1 MSQVRVSGNA
11 SGTGILTVTSPN
23 TNSNY
28 TLTLP
33 AQTGTI
39 LTNASTTGFPAGSVI
54 QVVNGY
60 NSGRAQTNA
69 SSYTSLATSP
79 SITPTSSTSKILVMC
94 NTSIFRNGANGNAY
108 FAMYRNGTT
117 SLIGSGSVENAGWWN
132 DYSSYTFGQ
141 WAFIQL
147 DSPATTSATNYQIM
161 GKNDGGSTVYAGIS
175 GRGSDT
181 DHQNGVT
188 WTLLE
193 IAA

>member
-1 MSQVRVSGNA
+1 MSQVKVSGNA
-11 SGTGILTVTSPN
+11 SGTGVLTLTSPN

-33 AQTGTI
+33 ANTGT
-39 LTNASTTGFPAGSVI
+39 LVTNATAGTVL

-60 NSGRAQTNA
+60 NSGRVLTNNT
-69 SSYTSLATSP
+69 SYTSLATSP
-79 SITPTSSTSKILVMC
+79 SITPSSSTSKILVMC
-94 NTSIFRNGANGNAY
+94 NTSIFRNGANGNVY
-108 FAMYRNGTT
+108 FATYRNGST

-161 GKNDGGSTVYAGIS
+161 GKADGPTVYAGIS
-175 GRGSDT
+175 GRGNDT